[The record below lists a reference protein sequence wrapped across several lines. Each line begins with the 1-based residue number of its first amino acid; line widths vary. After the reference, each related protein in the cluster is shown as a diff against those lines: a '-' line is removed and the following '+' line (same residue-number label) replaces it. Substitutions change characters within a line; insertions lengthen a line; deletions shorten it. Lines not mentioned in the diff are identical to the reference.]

1 MEMKL
6 VGSRGLGIHN
16 EWSDWDYAILDLE
29 EGGTFYHIINE
40 KLGDRKHCYHYNKD
54 YMDMVAKYEDVGEAD
69 WQFIFN
75 PENYRANLIDVNPFD
90 YRDAWIDKLK
100 SIDFYH
106 MFWFSPIRR
115 VPNKRVYHIVFNLE
129 CLKEGTLNVSEK
141 ALERVK
147 QWHDGLCSL
156 KQYETLIEEINEL
169 K

>member
-16 EWSDWDYAILDLE
+16 DWSDWDYAILDLE
-29 EGGTFYHIINE
+29 EGGTFQHIINE
-40 KLGDRKHCYHYNKD
+40 KLDNRKHCYHYNKD
-54 YMDMVAKYEDVGEAD
+54 YMDKVARYEDMGEAD

-75 PENYRANLIDVNPFD
+75 PENYRTGLIDVNPFD
-90 YRDAWIDKLK
+90 YKVAWIKKLK
-100 SIDFYH
+100 EIDFYH

-129 CLKEGTLNVSEK
+129 CLKENTLNVSEK

-147 QWHDGLCSL
+147 QWHDNNMTWDDYKS
-156 KQYETLIEEINEL
+156 LIEEINNL
-169 K
+169 